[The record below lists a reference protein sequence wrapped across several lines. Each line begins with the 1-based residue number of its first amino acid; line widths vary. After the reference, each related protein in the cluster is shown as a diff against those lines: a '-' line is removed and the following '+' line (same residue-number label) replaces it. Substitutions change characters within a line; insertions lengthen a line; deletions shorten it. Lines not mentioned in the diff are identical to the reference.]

1 MFKMTSYFIQK
12 EKEEDVLLH
21 PAECGD
27 IKKHIHEKIRKHIG
41 ECTKEDGFV
50 CDIQEIEILKE
61 NIISR
66 VTGDVF
72 FKAKYKYTTLKPE
85 IGHVYEAKVLQKFEE
100 GLFCE
105 FQGIRIF
112 VPFDTDVQIDLKIP
126 IRVEIRNIRYE
137 DRHYQCIGHYL
148 PHLEE
153 E

>member
-1 MFKMTSYFIQK
+1 MASYFVHK
-12 EKEEDVLLH
+12 EREEDILLH
-21 PAECGD
+21 PEECGN
-27 IKKHIHEKIRKHIG
+27 IKKYIHDKIRKHIG

-50 CDIQEIEILKE
+50 CDIQEIEILKD

-72 FKAKYKYTTLKPE
+72 FKAKYKYTTLKPD
-85 IGHVYEAKVLQKFEE
+85 IGHVYDAKVLQRFDE

-112 VPFDTDVQIDLKIP
+112 VPVDSNTSIDTKNL
-126 IRVEIRNIRYE
+126 IRVNIQNTRYE

-148 PHLEE
+148 PQVEE